1 MAALNPHVPSDPVEL
16 PFRDLLPPTL
26 PKLINE
32 WLAEDIPSY
41 DPAGAVVGSAPKTAF
56 LLGKADGVLAGV
68 PFFDEVFKQ
77 LGCQVEWHLKEGEG
91 FKKVKHVATVV
102 GPAKALLQGERTALN
117 TLARCSGIATKS
129 RRFRDIAAAS
139 GFKGTIAGTRKTTPG
154 FRIVEKYGML
164 IGGID
169 PHRHDLSSMVMLKDN
184 HIWSHGSITNAIKL
198 CRSMISFATLIEVE
212 VQNEQEADEA
222 IEAGADIVLLDNMGG
237 SLLGEVVTRLKQRW
251 AGKKFLIEV
260 SGGIDDS
267 NLRERLVDGVDI
279 LSTSAVHQSVQHI
292 DFSLKVQR

>member
-1 MAALNPHVPSDPVEL
+1 MTSNPHVTSDPVEL

-26 PKLINE
+26 PTLVTE

-41 DPAGAVVGSAPKTAF
+41 DPGGAVVGTSPKVAF

-77 LGCQVEWHLKEGEG
+77 LGCRVEWHLKEGEP
-91 FKKVKHVATVV
+91 FKKVKHVATVT
-102 GPAKALLQGERTALN
+102 GLAKSLLQGERTALN
-117 TLARCSGIATKS
+117 ILARCSGIATKS
-129 RRFRDIAAAS
+129 RRFRDIAALA

-222 IEAGADIVLLDNMGG
+222 IQAGADIVMLDNMGG

-260 SGGIDDS
+260 SGGIDES

-292 DFSLKVQR
+292 DFSLKIQR